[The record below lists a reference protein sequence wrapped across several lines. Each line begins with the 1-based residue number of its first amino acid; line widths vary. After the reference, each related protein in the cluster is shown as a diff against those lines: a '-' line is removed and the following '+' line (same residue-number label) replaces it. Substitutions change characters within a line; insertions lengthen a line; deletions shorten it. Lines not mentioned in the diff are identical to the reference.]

1 MSLRWLGICLATAFA
16 LTAQTSKAQVRGLP
30 EESAERAAAD
40 AQLQSNINNEAAA
53 RAAGDAQLQTR
64 INNEAAARAGAD
76 GVLLDLLRS
85 EANERRAAD
94 EALQAAIGGG
104 GGGGETSIVGRYAVT
119 GGGTCLNSSTGF
131 AANLLPIIFVP
142 PPVVA
147 PPIPGQ
153 TEPPPPPPP
162 MPATVLQVTSS
173 SINGVRTFNANG
185 NGTAVSTFTTVNY
198 PSYMPWGTVRI
209 GGGSASTF
217 EGTFTYTVDGDN
229 LIIVD
234 DPPTGIITQGP
245 SAGAQIS
252 SLGLPRFVGKISKDR
267 KTIVLTQENVVVEQ
281 NVITPLGQAP
291 QITDR
296 ICERHRILT
305 RIN

>member
-1 MSLRWLGICLATAFA
+1 MSLRWLGVCLATAFA
-16 LTAQTSKAQVRGLP
+16 LTAQTGKAQVRGLP
-30 EESAERAAAD
+30 KEAAARAAAD

-53 RAAGDAQLQTR
+53 RTAGDAQVQTSVNNEAAARRAAETQLQNN

-104 GGGGETSIVGRYAVT
+104 GGGGGTGILGPDGGSGR
-119 GGGTCLNSSTGF
+119 GTCLSSSTGF

-142 PPVVA
+142 PPVA

-162 MPATVLQVTSS
+162 MPATVLQVTST

-185 NGTAVSTFTTVNY
+185 NGTTVSTFTTVNY

-217 EGTFTYTVDGDN
+217 EWTFTYTVDGDN
-229 LIIVD
+229 LIIVA

-252 SLGLPRFVGKISKDR
+252 TLGL
-267 KTIVLTQENVVVEQ
+267 
-281 NVITPLGQAP
+281 
-291 QITDR
+291 
-296 ICERHRILT
+296 
-305 RIN
+305 

>member
-1 MSLRWLGICLATAFA
+1 MSLRWLGVCLATAFA
-16 LTAQTSKAQVRGLP
+16 LTAQTGKAQVRGLP
-30 EESAERAAAD
+30 EEAAERAAAD

-94 EALQAAIGGG
+94 EAVQAAIGGG

-119 GGGTCLNSSTGF
+119 GSGTCLSSSTGF

-142 PPVVA
+142 PPVA

-185 NGTAVSTFTTVNY
+185 NGTTVSTFTTVNY

-229 LIIVD
+229 LLIEED
-234 DPPTGIITQGP
+234 QPTGVITQGP
-245 SAGAQIS
+245 LAGAQIS
-252 SLGLPRFVGKISKDR
+252 TLGLPRFVGKISKDR

-281 NVITPLGQAP
+281 NVITPFGQAP